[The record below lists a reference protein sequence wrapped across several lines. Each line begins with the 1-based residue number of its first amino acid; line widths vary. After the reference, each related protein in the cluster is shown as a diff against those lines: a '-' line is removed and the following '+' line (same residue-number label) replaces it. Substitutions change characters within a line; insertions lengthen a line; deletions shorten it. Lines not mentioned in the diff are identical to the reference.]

1 MSPLIRDHDR
11 IKNLYFLKKVLT
23 FVKDLG
29 FWCLMPPSPIFQLYR
44 DSHIFLL
51 EYPLKTTDLQQVAD
65 KTLSHNIVSSASSLE
80 LD

>member
-44 DSHIFLL
+44 GGIG
-51 EYPLKTTDLQQVAD
+51 EE
-65 KTLSHNIVSSASSLE
+65 ASKL
-80 LD
+80 